1 LLVKKLDETTG
12 RAGMRSGARRGGND
26 RVMMR
31 RLSSSNGLRLVFL
44 AGLLA
49 LAAACKTTPDAEPNP
64 AGRGTG
70 SEFDDAGA
78 GANDGANSGYD
89 ANASSG
95 IAPIYF
101 DLDRSD
107 IKPQFETILEAAA
120 AQLKSSG
127 SSALIEGHCDE
138 RGSDEY
144 NVALGER
151 RAVAVRRYLYNL
163 GVPVSQLS
171 VVSYGEARP
180 AVSGTGE
187 TAWSLNRRAEIK
199 LQ

>member
-1 LLVKKLDETTG
+1 
-12 RAGMRSGARRGGND
+12 
-26 RVMMR
+26 MMR
-31 RLSSSNGLRLVFL
+31 RLSSSIELRLVIL
-44 AGLLA
+44 VGVLA
-49 LAAACKTTPDAEPNP
+49 LAAGCKTTPDADAN
-64 AGRGTG
+64 AGKSGTG

-78 GANDGANSGYD
+78 GAGDGSDSGMS
-89 ANASSG
+89 SSG
-95 IAPIYF
+95 SSIAPIYF
-101 DLDRSD
+101 DLDDSD
-107 IKPQFETILEAAA
+107 IKPQFESILEAAA
-120 AQLKSSG
+120 ATLKSSNG
-127 SSALIEGHCDE
+127 SAVIEGNCDE

-187 TAWSLNRRAEIK
+187 TAWQLNRRAEIK

>member
-1 LLVKKLDETTG
+1 
-12 RAGMRSGARRGGND
+12 
-26 RVMMR
+26 MMR
-31 RLSSSNGLRLVFL
+31 RLSSSIELRLVIL
-44 AGLLA
+44 VGVLA
-49 LAAACKTTPDAEPNP
+49 LAAGCKTTPDADAN
-64 AGRGTG
+64 AGKSGTG

-78 GANDGANSGYD
+78 GAGDSSDSGM
-89 ANASSG
+89 NSSG
-95 IAPIYF
+95 SSIAPIYF
-101 DLDRSD
+101 DLDDSD
-107 IKPQFETILEAAA
+107 IKPQFESILEAAA
-120 AQLKSSG
+120 ATLKSSNG
-127 SSALIEGHCDE
+127 SAVIEGNCDE

-187 TAWSLNRRAEIK
+187 TAWQLNRRAEIK

>member
-1 LLVKKLDETTG
+1 
-12 RAGMRSGARRGGND
+12 
-26 RVMMR
+26 MMR
-31 RLSSSNGLRLVFL
+31 RLSSSIELRLVFL
-44 AGLLA
+44 AGLIA
-49 LAAACKTTPDAEPNP
+49 LAAACKTTPDADANA
-64 AGRGTG
+64 AGKGTG

-78 GANDGANSGYD
+78 GAGDSSASDLD
-89 ANASSG
+89 ANASS

-101 DLDRSD
+101 DLDQSE
-107 IKPQFETILEAAA
+107 IKPQFESILEAAA

-127 SSALIEGHCDE
+127 GSAVIEGHCDE

-151 RAVAVRRYLYNL
+151 RAVSVRRYLYNL

>member
-1 LLVKKLDETTG
+1 
-12 RAGMRSGARRGGND
+12 
-26 RVMMR
+26 MMR
-31 RLSSSNGLRLVFL
+31 RLSDSTGLRLVLL

-49 LAAACKTTPDAEPNP
+49 LAAGCAKKPDADAT
-64 AGRGTG
+64 AGSGGTG
-70 SEFDDAGA
+70 SEFEDGAAGA
-78 GANDGANSGYD
+78 GDGSGSGYD
-89 ANASSG
+89 ASASS

-101 DLDRSD
+101 DLDKSD
-107 IKPQFETILEAAA
+107 IKPQFESILEGAAA
-120 AQLKSSG
+120 TLKSSSG
-127 SSALIEGHCDE
+127 SAVIEGHCDE

-151 RAVAVRRYLYNL
+151 RATSVRRYLYNL

>member
-1 LLVKKLDETTG
+1 
-12 RAGMRSGARRGGND
+12 
-26 RVMMR
+26 MMR
-31 RLSSSNGLRLVFL
+31 RLSSSIELRLVFL
-44 AGLLA
+44 AGVLA
-49 LAAACKTTPDAEPNP
+49 LATAGCKTTPDADAN
-64 AGRGTG
+64 AGGSGTG
-70 SEFDDAGA
+70 SEFDDANAGA
-78 GANDGANSGYD
+78 GDGSDMGYD
-89 ANASSG
+89 ASGSS

-107 IKPQFETILEAAA
+107 VKPQFESILEAAA
-120 AQLKSSG
+120 ATLKSSG
-127 SSALIEGHCDE
+127 GSAVIEGHCDE

-151 RAVAVRRYLYNL
+151 RAVSVRRYLYNL

>member
-1 LLVKKLDETTG
+1 
-12 RAGMRSGARRGGND
+12 
-26 RVMMR
+26 MMR
-31 RLSSSNGLRLVFL
+31 RLSSSVELRLVFL

-49 LAAACKTTPDAEPNP
+49 LAAACKTTPDADANA

-78 GANDGANSGYD
+78 GAGDGSGSGMD
-89 ANASSG
+89 ANGTS

-101 DLDRSD
+101 DLDQSD
-107 IKPQFETILEAAA
+107 IKPQFESILESAAA
-120 AQLKSSG
+120 TLKSSG
-127 SSALIEGHCDE
+127 GSAVIEGHCDE

-187 TAWSLNRRAEIK
+187 TAWSLNRRAEVK

>member
-1 LLVKKLDETTG
+1 
-12 RAGMRSGARRGGND
+12 
-26 RVMMR
+26 MMR
-31 RLSSSNGLRLVFL
+31 RLSSSVGLRLVFL
-44 AGLLA
+44 AGLIA
-49 LAAACKTTPDAEPNP
+49 LAAACKTTPDADAN
-64 AGRGTG
+64 ASSRGTG

-78 GANDGANSGYD
+78 GAND
-89 ANASSG
+89 SSG
-95 IAPIYF
+95 MDYGDNMTTLAPIYF
-101 DLDRSD
+101 DLDKSE
-107 IKPQFETILEAAA
+107 IKPQFESILESAA

-127 SSALIEGHCDE
+127 GSAVIEGHCDE

-151 RAVAVRRYLYNL
+151 RAVSVRRYLYNL

-171 VVSYGEARP
+171 VISYGEARP
-180 AVSGTGE
+180 AVSGHNE

>member
-1 LLVKKLDETTG
+1 ME
-12 RAGMRSGARRGGND
+12 
-26 RVMMR
+26 
-31 RLSSSNGLRLVFL
+31 LRLVFL
-44 AGLLA
+44 AGLIA
-49 LAAACKTTPDAEPNP
+49 LAAACKTTPDADANA

-78 GANDGANSGYD
+78 GAGDGSGDSLD
-89 ANASSG
+89 ANASG

-101 DLDRSD
+101 DLDQSD
-107 IKPQFETILEAAA
+107 IKPQFEPVLESAAA
-120 AQLKSSG
+120 TLKSSG
-127 SSALIEGHCDE
+127 GSAVIEGHCDE

-151 RAVAVRRYLYNL
+151 RAVSVRKYLYNL
-163 GVPVSQLS
+163 GVPVSQIS

>member
-1 LLVKKLDETTG
+1 
-12 RAGMRSGARRGGND
+12 
-26 RVMMR
+26 MMR
-31 RLSSSNGLRLVFL
+31 RLSSSIELRLVFL
-44 AGLLA
+44 AGLIA
-49 LAAACKTTPDAEPNP
+49 LAAACKTTPDADAN
-64 AGRGTG
+64 AGGSGTG

-78 GANDGANSGYD
+78 GAGDGSGSEMDGAG
-89 ANASSG
+89 SG

-101 DLDRSD
+101 DLDQSD
-107 IKPQFETILEAAA
+107 IKPQFESILESAAA
-120 AQLKSSG
+120 TLKSSG
-127 SSALIEGHCDE
+127 GAAVIEGHCDE

-151 RAVAVRRYLYNL
+151 RAVSVRKYLYNL

>member
-1 LLVKKLDETTG
+1 
-12 RAGMRSGARRGGND
+12 
-26 RVMMR
+26 MMR
-31 RLSSSNGLRLVFL
+31 RLSSSIELRLVFL
-44 AGLLA
+44 AGVLA
-49 LAAACKTTPDAEPNP
+49 LATAGCKTTPDADAN
-64 AGRGTG
+64 AGDRGTG
-70 SEFDDAGA
+70 SEFEDGGAGA
-78 GANDGANSGYD
+78 GDGAGDGYD
-89 ANASSG
+89 PNASSG

-101 DLDRSD
+101 DLDKSD
-107 IKPQFETILEAAA
+107 IKPQFESILEAAA
-120 AQLKSSG
+120 ATLKSSG
-127 SSALIEGHCDE
+127 GSALIEGHCDE

-151 RAVAVRRYLYNL
+151 RAVSVRRYLYNL

>member
-1 LLVKKLDETTG
+1 
-12 RAGMRSGARRGGND
+12 
-26 RVMMR
+26 MMR
-31 RLSSSNGLRLVFL
+31 RLSSSIELRLVIL
-44 AGLLA
+44 AGVLA
-49 LAAACKTTPDAEPNP
+49 LAAACKTTPDADPN
-64 AGRGTG
+64 AGKSGTG
-70 SEFDDAGA
+70 SEFEDAEAGA
-78 GANDGANSGYD
+78 GDGSDSGMS
-89 ANASSG
+89 SSG
-95 IAPIYF
+95 SSIAPIYF
-101 DLDRSD
+101 DLDDSD
-107 IKPQFETILEAAA
+107 IKPQFESILEAAA
-120 AQLKSSG
+120 ATLKSSNG
-127 SSALIEGHCDE
+127 SAVIEGNCDE

-187 TAWSLNRRAEIK
+187 TAWQLNRRAEIM

>member
-1 LLVKKLDETTG
+1 
-12 RAGMRSGARRGGND
+12 
-26 RVMMR
+26 MMR
-31 RLSSSNGLRLVFL
+31 RLSSSVELRLVFL
-44 AGLLA
+44 AGVLA
-49 LAAACKTTPDAEPNP
+49 LATAGCKTTPDADAN
-64 AGRGTG
+64 AGGSGTG

-78 GANDGANSGYD
+78 GAGDGSDMGYD
-89 ANASSG
+89 ASASS

-107 IKPQFETILEAAA
+107 VKPQFESILEAAA
-120 AQLKSSG
+120 ATLKSSG
-127 SSALIEGHCDE
+127 GSAVIEGHCDE

>member
-1 LLVKKLDETTG
+1 
-12 RAGMRSGARRGGND
+12 
-26 RVMMR
+26 MMR
-31 RLSSSNGLRLVFL
+31 RLSSSIELRLIFL
-44 AGLLA
+44 TGALA
-49 LAAACKTTPDAEPNP
+49 LATAGCKTTPDADAN
-64 AGRGTG
+64 AGGRGTG

-78 GANDGANSGYD
+78 GAGDGSDMGYD
-89 ANASSG
+89 ANGSS
-95 IAPIYF
+95 IPPIF
-101 DLDRSD
+101 FGLDPSD
-107 IKPQFETILEAAA
+107 GHPQFRAILEGGAGA
-120 AQLKSSG
+120 LKSAGG
-127 SSALIEGHCDE
+127 SAGIEGHCDE

-151 RAVAVRRYLYNL
+151 RAVSVRRYLYNL

>member
-1 LLVKKLDETTG
+1 
-12 RAGMRSGARRGGND
+12 
-26 RVMMR
+26 MMR
-31 RLSSSNGLRLVFL
+31 RLSSSNGLRLVIL
-44 AGLLA
+44 AGVLA
-49 LAAACKTTPDAEPNP
+49 LAAACKTTPDAN
-64 AGRGTG
+64 ANANGSGTG

-78 GANDGANSGYD
+78 GAGDGSD
-89 ANASSG
+89 SSMNAGSG

-101 DLDRSD
+101 DLDQSD
-107 IKPQFETILEAAA
+107 IKPQFESVLEAAA
-120 AQLKSSG
+120 ATLKSSG
-127 SSALIEGHCDE
+127 GSAVIEGHCDE

>member
-1 LLVKKLDETTG
+1 
-12 RAGMRSGARRGGND
+12 
-26 RVMMR
+26 MMR
-31 RLSSSNGLRLVFL
+31 RLSSSMELRLVCL

-49 LAAACKTTPDAEPNP
+49 LAAACKTPPDADAN
-64 AGRGTG
+64 AGSGSGTG
-70 SEFDDAGA
+70 EF
-78 GANDGANSGYD
+78 NDGGASAGDGSGDGYD

-107 IKPQFETILEAAA
+107 IKPQFESILEGAAA
-120 AQLKSSG
+120 SLKSSG
-127 SSALIEGHCDE
+127 GSAVIEGHCDE

-187 TAWSLNRRAEIK
+187 TAWQLNRRAEIK

>member
-1 LLVKKLDETTG
+1 
-12 RAGMRSGARRGGND
+12 
-26 RVMMR
+26 MMR
-31 RLSSSNGLRLVFL
+31 RLSSSIELRLVFL

-49 LAAACKTTPDAEPNP
+49 LAAACKTTPDADASG

-78 GANDGANSGYD
+78 GADSGSGSGYD
-89 ANASSG
+89 ADASSS

-107 IKPQFETILEAAA
+107 IKPQFESILETAAA
-120 AQLKSSG
+120 TLKSSG
-127 SSALIEGHCDE
+127 GSAVIEGHTDE
-138 RGSDEY
+138 RGSYEY
-144 NVALGER
+144 NLALGER

-187 TAWSLNRRAEIK
+187 AAWALNRRAEIK
-199 LQ
+199 PQ

>member
-1 LLVKKLDETTG
+1 
-12 RAGMRSGARRGGND
+12 
-26 RVMMR
+26 MMR
-31 RLSSSNGLRLVFL
+31 RLSSSVELRLVFL
-44 AGLLA
+44 AGVLA
-49 LAAACKTTPDAEPNP
+49 LATAGCKTTPDADAN
-64 AGRGTG
+64 AGGSGTG
-70 SEFDDAGA
+70 SEFDDANAGA
-78 GANDGANSGYD
+78 GDGSDMGYD
-89 ANASSG
+89 ASASS

-107 IKPQFETILEAAA
+107 VKPQFESILEAAA
-120 AQLKSSG
+120 ATLKSSG
-127 SSALIEGHCDE
+127 GSAVIEGHCDE

-151 RAVAVRRYLYNL
+151 RAVSVRRYLYNL

>member
-1 LLVKKLDETTG
+1 
-12 RAGMRSGARRGGND
+12 
-26 RVMMR
+26 MMR
-31 RLSSSNGLRLVFL
+31 RLSSSIELRLVFL
-44 AGLLA
+44 AGVLA
-49 LAAACKTTPDAEPNP
+49 LAAACKTTPGRRRECRWQRYRQRVRRRRR
-64 AGRGTG
+64 GRGRRARVTATTRTPPRAWLR
-70 SEFDDAGA
+70 ST
-78 GANDGANSGYD
+78 ST
-89 ANASSG
+89 
-95 IAPIYF
+95 
-101 DLDRSD
+101 LDKSD
-107 IKPQFETILEAAA
+107 IKPQFESILEAAA
-120 AQLKSSG
+120 ATLKSSG
-127 SSALIEGHCDE
+127 GSALIEGHCDE

-151 RAVAVRRYLYNL
+151 RAVSVRRYLYNL

>member
-1 LLVKKLDETTG
+1 
-12 RAGMRSGARRGGND
+12 
-26 RVMMR
+26 MMR
-31 RLSSSNGLRLVFL
+31 RLSSSIELRLIFL
-44 AGLLA
+44 TGALA
-49 LAAACKTTPDAEPNP
+49 LATAGCKTTPDADAN
-64 AGRGTG
+64 AGGSGTG

-78 GANDGANSGYD
+78 GAGDGSDMGYD
-89 ANASSG
+89 ANGSS

-107 IKPQFETILEAAA
+107 VKPQFESILEAAA
-120 AQLKSSG
+120 ATLKSSG
-127 SSALIEGHCDE
+127 GSAVIEGHCDE

-151 RAVAVRRYLYNL
+151 RAVSVRRYLYNL

>member
-1 LLVKKLDETTG
+1 
-12 RAGMRSGARRGGND
+12 
-26 RVMMR
+26 MMR
-31 RLSSSNGLRLVFL
+31 RLSSSIELRLVIL
-44 AGLLA
+44 ASVLA
-49 LAAACKTTPDAEPNP
+49 LAAGCAKKPDADAT
-64 AGRGTG
+64 AGGSGTG

-78 GANDGANSGYD
+78 GAGDGTNDGYD
-89 ANASSG
+89 PNAGAS

-101 DLDRSD
+101 DLDQSD
-107 IKPQFETILEAAA
+107 IKPQFESILEAAA
-120 AQLKSSG
+120 AQLKSSSG
-127 SSALIEGHCDE
+127 SAVIEGHCDE

-151 RAVAVRRYLYNL
+151 RAVSVRRYLYNL

-187 TAWSLNRRAEIK
+187 TAWQLNRRAEIK

>member
-1 LLVKKLDETTG
+1 
-12 RAGMRSGARRGGND
+12 
-26 RVMMR
+26 MMR
-31 RLSSSNGLRLVFL
+31 RLSSSVELRLVFL
-44 AGLLA
+44 AGVLA
-49 LAAACKTTPDAEPNP
+49 LATAGCKTTPDADAT
-64 AGRGTG
+64 AGGSGTG

-78 GANDGANSGYD
+78 GAGDGSDSGYD
-89 ANASSG
+89 ASGSS

-107 IKPQFETILEAAA
+107 VKSQFESILEAAA
-120 AQLKSSG
+120 ATLKSTGG
-127 SSALIEGHCDE
+127 SAVIEGHCDE

-144 NVALGER
+144 NLALGER
-151 RAVAVRRYLYNL
+151 RAVSVRRYLYNL

>member
-1 LLVKKLDETTG
+1 
-12 RAGMRSGARRGGND
+12 
-26 RVMMR
+26 MMR
-31 RLSSSNGLRLVFL
+31 RLSSSIGLRLIFL
-44 AGLLA
+44 TGALA
-49 LAAACKTTPDAEPNP
+49 LATSGCKTKGDPVDGS

-78 GANDGANSGYD
+78 GAGDGSDMGYD
-89 ANASSG
+89 ASRSS

-101 DLDRSD
+101 DFDRSD
-107 IKPQFETILEAAA
+107 IKPQFESILEAAA
-120 AQLKSSG
+120 ATLKSTG
-127 SSALIEGHCDE
+127 GSALIEGHTDE

-151 RAVAVRRYLYNL
+151 RAVSVRRYLYNL

>member
-1 LLVKKLDETTG
+1 
-12 RAGMRSGARRGGND
+12 
-26 RVMMR
+26 MMR
-31 RLSSSNGLRLVFL
+31 RLSSSIELRLVIL
-44 AGLLA
+44 VGVVA
-49 LAAACKTTPDAEPNP
+49 LAAACKTTPDADAN
-64 AGRGTG
+64 AGKSGTG

-78 GANDGANSGYD
+78 GAGDGSD
-89 ANASSG
+89 SSMNKG
-95 IAPIYF
+95 SSIAPIYF
-101 DLDRSD
+101 DYDQSD
-107 IKPQFETILEAAA
+107 IKAQFESILEAAA
-120 AQLKSSG
+120 ATLKSSG
-127 SSALIEGHCDE
+127 GSAVIEGNTDE

-187 TAWSLNRRAEIK
+187 TAWQLNRRAEIK

>member
-1 LLVKKLDETTG
+1 
-12 RAGMRSGARRGGND
+12 
-26 RVMMR
+26 MMR
-31 RLSSSNGLRLVFL
+31 RLSSSIELRLVFL

-49 LAAACKTTPDAEPNP
+49 LAAACKTTPDADAN
-64 AGRGTG
+64 AGGSSTG

-78 GANDGANSGYD
+78 GQGDGMGDNLGDTAG
-89 ANASSG
+89 SG

-101 DLDRSD
+101 DLDDSD
-107 IKPQFETILEAAA
+107 IKPQFESILEAAA
-120 AQLKSSG
+120 ATLKSSNG
-127 SSALIEGHCDE
+127 SAVIEGNCDE

-187 TAWSLNRRAEIK
+187 TAWQLNRRAEIK

>member
-1 LLVKKLDETTG
+1 
-12 RAGMRSGARRGGND
+12 
-26 RVMMR
+26 MMR
-31 RLSSSNGLRLVFL
+31 RLSSSIELRLVIL
-44 AGLLA
+44 VGVLA
-49 LAAACKTTPDAEPNP
+49 LAAGCKTTPDADAN
-64 AGRGTG
+64 AGKSGTG

-78 GANDGANSGYD
+78 GAGDGSDSGM
-89 ANASSG
+89 NSSG
-95 IAPIYF
+95 SSIAPIYF
-101 DLDRSD
+101 DLDDSD
-107 IKPQFETILEAAA
+107 IKPQFESILEAAA
-120 AQLKSSG
+120 ATLKSSNG
-127 SSALIEGHCDE
+127 SAVIEGNCDE

-187 TAWSLNRRAEIK
+187 TAWQLNRRAEIK

>member
-1 LLVKKLDETTG
+1 
-12 RAGMRSGARRGGND
+12 
-26 RVMMR
+26 MMR
-31 RLSSSNGLRLVFL
+31 RLSSSNGLRLVIL
-44 AGLLA
+44 AGVLA
-49 LAAACKTTPDAEPNP
+49 LAAACKTTPDAN
-64 AGRGTG
+64 ANANGSGTG

-78 GANDGANSGYD
+78 GAGDGSD
-89 ANASSG
+89 SSLNAGSG

-101 DLDRSD
+101 DLDQSD
-107 IKPQFETILEAAA
+107 IKPQFESVLEAAA
-120 AQLKSSG
+120 ATLKSSG
-127 SSALIEGHCDE
+127 GSAVIEGHCDE

-187 TAWSLNRRAEIK
+187 AAWALNRRAEIK

>member
-1 LLVKKLDETTG
+1 
-12 RAGMRSGARRGGND
+12 M
-26 RVMMR
+26 
-31 RLSSSNGLRLVFL
+31 VFL
-44 AGLLA
+44 AGLIA
-49 LAAACKTTPDAEPNP
+49 LAAACKTTPDADANA

-78 GANDGANSGYD
+78 GAGDGSGSGMD
-89 ANASSG
+89 AGGAS

-101 DLDRSD
+101 DLDKSD
-107 IKPQFETILEAAA
+107 IKPQFESILESAAA
-120 AQLKSSG
+120 TLKSSG
-127 SSALIEGHCDE
+127 GSAVIEGHCDE

>member
-1 LLVKKLDETTG
+1 
-12 RAGMRSGARRGGND
+12 
-26 RVMMR
+26 MMR
-31 RLSSSNGLRLVFL
+31 RLSSSVELRLVFL
-44 AGLLA
+44 AGVLA
-49 LAAACKTTPDAEPNP
+49 LATAGCKTTPDADAN
-64 AGRGTG
+64 AGGSGTG
-70 SEFDDAGA
+70 SEFDDANAGA
-78 GANDGANSGYD
+78 GDGSDMGYD
-89 ANASSG
+89 ASGSS

-107 IKPQFETILEAAA
+107 VKPQFESILEAAA
-120 AQLKSSG
+120 ATLKSSG
-127 SSALIEGHCDE
+127 GSAVIEGHCDE

>member
-1 LLVKKLDETTG
+1 
-12 RAGMRSGARRGGND
+12 
-26 RVMMR
+26 MMR
-31 RLSSSNGLRLVFL
+31 RLSSSNGLRLVIL
-44 AGLLA
+44 AGILA
-49 LAAACKTTPDAEPNP
+49 LAAACKTTPDAN
-64 AGRGTG
+64 ANANGSGTG

-78 GANDGANSGYD
+78 GQGDGSD
-89 ANASSG
+89 SSMNAGSG

-101 DLDRSD
+101 DLDQSD
-107 IKPQFETILEAAA
+107 IKPQFESVLEAAA
-120 AQLKSSG
+120 ATLKSSG
-127 SSALIEGHCDE
+127 GSAVIEGHCDE

-187 TAWSLNRRAEIK
+187 AAWALNRRAEIK

>member
-1 LLVKKLDETTG
+1 
-12 RAGMRSGARRGGND
+12 
-26 RVMMR
+26 MMR
-31 RLSSSNGLRLVFL
+31 RLSSSIELRLVIL
-44 AGLLA
+44 ASVLA
-49 LAAACKTTPDAEPNP
+49 LAAGCAKKPDADAT
-64 AGRGTG
+64 AGGSGTG

-78 GANDGANSGYD
+78 GAGDGTNDGYD
-89 ANASSG
+89 PNAGAG

-101 DLDRSD
+101 DFDKYD
-107 IKPQFETILEAAA
+107 VKPQFESVLESASAS
-120 AQLKSSG
+120 LKSSG
-127 SSALIEGHCDE
+127 GAAVIEGHTDE
-138 RGSDEY
+138 RGSYEY
-144 NVALGER
+144 NLALGER

-187 TAWSLNRRAEIK
+187 AVWALNRRAEIK